1 MVFMAMDADELFNRT
16 VQYQIQYL
24 TGRDVDRLAA
34 ERENRAVP
42 ALPAVYSIRHSD
54 DGSRVTRIPPVWAQ
68 SYDSHH
74 RGGGQLDFDGDAD
87 GDEDDEDDDN
97 DMMDPGSRSQIA
109 QLPHEFTLPP
119 PPFTITSECSN
130 DDSAAEGG
138 GDTGGLRRSRSYGR
152 LQIPNRIGVLP
163 FENSEDSDEGGDAW
177 VQTNAGGGGG
187 WGAFDE
193 VTRGGGSYDRRR
205 PGGTGTG
212 TAREGDSV
220 GVSRSLQE
228 AREASQIATQEAVRA
243 VGGELMT
250 PLVHFHIRED
260 RNKCTIRFDPPVSG
274 RFMLLK
280 MWSSQNGAN
289 IDIQG
294 ITAKGFA
301 GPRYVPD
308 VEYR

>member
-16 VQYQIQYL
+16 AQYQIQYL

-34 ERENRAVP
+34 ERENRSIP
-42 ALPAVYSIRHSD
+42 APPAVYSIRHGE
-54 DGSRVTRIPPVWAQ
+54 DGARVTRLPPVWAQ

-74 RGGGQLDFDGDAD
+74 RSQLDFDGDAD
-87 GDEDDEDDDN
+87 GDDDD
-97 DMMDPGSRSQIA
+97 MESSRSQIA
-109 QLPHEFTLPP
+109 QLPHEFTLSP

-130 DDSAAEGG
+130 DDAEG
-138 GDTGGLRRSRSYGR
+138 DAALGGLRRSRSFGR

-163 FENSEDSDEGGDAW
+163 FENSDDSDEGGDAW
-177 VQTNAGGGGG
+177 VQSNAGG

-193 VTRGGGSYDRRR
+193 VTRGNYDRRR
-205 PGGTGTG
+205 PAAGAA
-212 TAREGDSV
+212 AREDS
-220 GVSRSLQE
+220 VSRSLQE

-274 RFMLLK
+274 RFILLK